1 MLNRLK
7 EKWNIKSNFQIIVI
21 LIVFALTGSASI
33 KFAEPVLYFLN
44 INITT
49 FEDFLLGKVF
59 YYILRIIIVF
69 PIYQILLILIGTL
82 LFQFKFFWQF
92 EKKMLSKIGLKFLF
106 KEK

>member
-7 EKWNIKSNFQIIVI
+7 EKWDIKSNFQIIVI

-69 PIYQILLILIGTL
+69 PIYQVLLILFGAL
-82 LFQFKFFWQF
+82 FFQFKFFWQF

>member
-7 EKWNIKSNFQIIVI
+7 KKWNIKSNFQVIVI
-21 LIVFALTGSASI
+21 LIVFALTGSASV
-33 KFAEPVLYFLN
+33 KFAEPVLDFLN

-49 FEDFLLGKVF
+49 FENFSLGKLF
-59 YYILRIIIVF
+59 YYFLRIIIVF

-92 EKKMLSKIGLKFLF
+92 EKKILSKIGFKFLF
-106 KEK
+106 KHK

>member
-7 EKWNIKSNFQIIVI
+7 EKWDIKSNFQIIVI

>member
-7 EKWNIKSNFQIIVI
+7 EKWDIKSNFQIIVI
-21 LIVFALTGSASI
+21 LIVFALTGSASV
-33 KFAEPVLYFLN
+33 KFAEPVLNFLS

-49 FEDFLLGKVF
+49 FENFSLGKLF
-59 YYILRIIIVF
+59 YYFLRIIIVF

-92 EKKMLSKIGLKFLF
+92 EKKILSKIGLKFLF
-106 KEK
+106 KHK

>member
-7 EKWNIKSNFQIIVI
+7 EKWDIKSNFQIIVI

-69 PIYQILLILIGTL
+69 PIYQVLLILFGAL
-82 LFQFKFFWQF
+82 FFQFKFFWKF
-92 EKKMLSKIGLKFLF
+92 EKKMLSKIGFKFLF
-106 KEK
+106 KDK

>member
-7 EKWNIKSNFQIIVI
+7 EKWDIKSNFQIIVI

-44 INITT
+44 INFTT

>member
-7 EKWNIKSNFQIIVI
+7 EKWDIKSNFQIIVI

-49 FEDFLLGKVF
+49 FEDFLLGEVF

>member
-7 EKWNIKSNFQIIVI
+7 EKWDIKSNFQIIVI

-59 YYILRIIIVF
+59 YYLLRIIIVF

>member
-7 EKWNIKSNFQIIVI
+7 EKWDIKSNFQIIVI

-82 LFQFKFFWQF
+82 LFQFKFFWKF

>member
-7 EKWNIKSNFQIIVI
+7 EKWDIKSNFQIIVI
-21 LIVFALTGSASI
+21 LIVFALTGSASV
-33 KFAEPVLYFLN
+33 KFAGPVLVFLN
-44 INITT
+44 INITM
-49 FEDFLLGKVF
+49 FEDILLGKVF
-59 YYILRIIIVF
+59 YYLLRIIIVF

>member
-7 EKWNIKSNFQIIVI
+7 EKWDIKSNFQIIVI
-21 LIVFALTGSASI
+21 LIVFALTGSASV
-33 KFAEPVLYFLN
+33 KFAEPVLDFLS

-49 FEDFLLGKVF
+49 FENFSLGKLF
-59 YYILRIIIVF
+59 YYFLRIIIVF

-92 EKKMLSKIGLKFLF
+92 EKKILSKIGFKFLF
-106 KEK
+106 KHK

>member
-7 EKWNIKSNFQIIVI
+7 EKWDIKSNFQIIVI
-21 LIVFALTGSASI
+21 LFVFALTGSASV
-33 KFAEPVLYFLN
+33 KFAEPVLDFLS

-49 FEDFLLGKVF
+49 FENFLLGKLF
-59 YYILRIIIVF
+59 YYFLRIIIVF

-92 EKKMLSKIGLKFLF
+92 EKKILSKIGLKFLF
-106 KEK
+106 KHK

>member
-7 EKWNIKSNFQIIVI
+7 EKWDIKYNFQAIVY
-21 LIVFALTGSASI
+21 LIVFALTGSASV
-33 KFAEPVLYFLN
+33 KFAEPVLDFLS

-49 FEDFLLGKVF
+49 FEDFSLGKLF
-59 YYILRIIIVF
+59 YYFLRIIIVF

-92 EKKMLSKIGLKFLF
+92 EKKILSKIGFKFLF
-106 KEK
+106 KHK